1 MEKEPVPIKY
11 IATGSF
17 RMLSINKYV
26 NRYLAKVYGF
36 GISCRFEDIN
46 GILTLEYRR
55 GIVDA

>member
-1 MEKEPVPIKY
+1 
-11 IATGSF
+11 
-17 RMLSINKYV
+17 MLSINKYG

-36 GISCRFEDIN
+36 GILCRFEDIN

>member
-1 MEKEPVPIKY
+1 MEKEPITIKY

-36 GISCRFEDIN
+36 GILCRFEDIN

>member
-1 MEKEPVPIKY
+1 MEKEPVTIKY

-36 GISCRFEDIN
+36 GISCRFEGIN
-46 GILTLEYRR
+46 GYATF
-55 GIVDA
+55 